1 MIFSV
6 LLTMLTGVGVFIL
19 FILILAL
26 IIGIAGGIIAGV
38 DKAYRYIKRQ
48 RGTGMNEDIER
59 YESHMPNP
67 PHYSLAN
74 CTRSLASTA
83 VEATPE
89 HELSNMDR
97 DPKLQTA
104 TFQEPWDLEAALSD
118 TSGI

>member
-6 LLTMLTGVGVFIL
+6 LLYMLTGVGVFIL

-48 RGTGMNEDIER
+48 RGKGMNEDIER
-59 YESHMPNP
+59 YEGHTPDTP
-67 PHYSLAN
+67 RYSLAN

-83 VEATPE
+83 VETMPE
-89 HELSNMDR
+89 RELSNMDR